1 MNTFEGIYTPLERD
15 AMIKKELKRL
25 GKISK
30 ELDESKRAVFEK
42 LINEAAFLAVTL
54 EETHLIIVRDGVIEE
69 CQNGA
74 NQRGLKKSSAVE
86 VYDKSINTYAKI
98 IDQINRL
105 LPDNKATD
113 PGVKSNL
120 LPTDT
125 RVRGVVKE
133 GEIYDLI

>member
-1 MNTFEGIYTPLERD
+1 MNTFEGIYTHLERD

-25 GKISK
+25 SKISK

-54 EETHLIIVRDGVIEE
+54 EETRMIIVRDGVIEE
-69 CQNGA
+69 YQNGA

-98 IDQINRL
+98 IDQINKL
-105 LPDNKATD
+105 LPDNKVAD
-113 PGVKSNL
+113 PGEAILKFAL
-120 LPTDT
+120 
-125 RVRGVVKE
+125 GKK
-133 GEIYDLI
+133 